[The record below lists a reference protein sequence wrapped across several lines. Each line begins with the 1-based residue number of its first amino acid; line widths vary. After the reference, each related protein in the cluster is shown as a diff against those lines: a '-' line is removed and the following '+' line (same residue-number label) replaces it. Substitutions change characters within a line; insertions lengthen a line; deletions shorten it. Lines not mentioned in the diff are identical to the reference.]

1 MEVATQE
8 FYDMMD
14 SAQKPL
20 HDWSTVSQLDA
31 NGRLMGLKS
40 ELNLSREG
48 FDKMLAVIG
57 TLLPEGHILPK
68 SMYEAQ
74 MGACRPVGAI

>member
-1 MEVATQE
+1 MEATAQL
-8 FYDMMD
+8 FFNMMD

-20 HDWSTVSQLDA
+20 HDWTKVSQLDA
-31 NGRLMGLKS
+31 IGRLMGLKS

-57 TLLPEGHILPK
+57 SLLSEGHILPK
-68 SMYEAQ
+68 SMYES
-74 MGACRPVGAI
+74 